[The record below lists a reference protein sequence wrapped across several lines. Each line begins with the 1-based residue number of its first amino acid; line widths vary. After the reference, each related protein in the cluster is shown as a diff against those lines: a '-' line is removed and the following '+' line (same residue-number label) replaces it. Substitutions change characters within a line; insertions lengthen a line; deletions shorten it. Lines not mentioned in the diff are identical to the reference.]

1 MTGAEESRGRLRRAA
16 SSVVVTR
23 RGIGFVLGAVLSFIA
38 APVLALP
45 AMLYVTGLLLGLV
58 ILSAVFVFVGHS
70 KVRIDRSFT
79 PQVVPPG
86 TLSRTTVQITNLSV
100 LPCLEARWQDH
111 LPHGISGD
119 SEGTLPA
126 LGGSHSNESR
136 ASFTYTL
143 QGLQRGRH
151 HIGPLR
157 VDVQDPFGLVYR
169 RHSFGAT
176 VPLTVLPRRVDL
188 SAIAA
193 RGASDDGA
201 TLPAPQNVGIGD
213 DDIIARTYLPGDALK
228 RIHWKATAHRAEL
241 MVRQE
246 EQQITPRATVVLD
259 TDPLSQGTARD
270 RRNAWEYSP
279 SLEWAVI
286 AAASITTHLARA
298 GYVVTL
304 LSNGRS
310 VDRVIAD
317 GQDTIEDAMVDLAV
331 VEPEENDHPG
341 RFEADRAAF
350 VVLGR
355 LTPARAQQWIAS
367 LATSRT
373 IHAFVARGTT
383 GEALDLLDAARWKVV
398 SYVPGDDLAELW
410 THFDGVTARAAS

>member
-1 MTGAEESRGRLRRAA
+1 MEGPRGRLRRAA

-23 RGIGFVLGAVLSFIA
+23 RGIGFVVGAVLSFVA
-38 APVLALP
+38 APLFGLP

-58 ILSAVFVFVGHS
+58 VLSAVFVFVGHS
-70 KVRIDRSFT
+70 TVRIERSFT
-79 PQVVPPG
+79 PEVVRPG
-86 TLSRTTVQITNLSV
+86 ALSRATVQITNLSV

-126 LGGSHSNESR
+126 LGGSHSAESR
-136 ASFTYTL
+136 ATFTYTL

-151 HIGPLR
+151 DIGPLR

-169 RHSFGAT
+169 RHSFGVT

-188 SAIAA
+188 APIAA

-201 TLPAPQNVGIGD
+201 TIPAPQNVGIGD

-246 EQQITPRATVVLD
+246 EQQITPRASVIID
-259 TDPLSQGTARD
+259 AEPLSQSTARD
-270 RRNAWEYSP
+270 RKDAWEYSP

-286 AAASITTHLARA
+286 AAASITTHLVRA
-298 GYVVTL
+298 GYVVTVQ
-304 LSNGRS
+304 SNGRS

-331 VEPEENDHPG
+331 LEPEPTDHTG

-350 VVLGR
+350 IVLGR
-355 LTPARAQQWIAS
+355 LTAARARHWVAA

-373 IHAFVARGTT
+373 INAFVARGTHAD
-383 GEALDLLDAARWKVV
+383 ALDVLDAARWKVV
-398 SYVPGDDLAELW
+398 SYVPGDDLAETW
-410 THFDGVTARAAS
+410 TRLDGVTARAAR